1 MDLKT
6 DHGLVL
12 GEDFRREC
20 KGCGHCVDFINDPDL
35 GRSKACISQSKEPT
49 RIIMADENQSASPET
64 KPESGWTTSEEPTAQ
79 PSAEASG
86 ATSHQ
91 KNLSRPSAHE
101 IYQQV
106 AKNAKE
112 ELKRSSFSLAL
123 SGFTGG
129 IFMGLSALGVGLVVA
144 RLGGSPK
151 AFMISRMFYPLGF
164 IVVILGRSQ
173 LFTENTLYP
182 VALVLTE
189 PRQIWNTLRLWATV
203 LPSNILGALAFASLV
218 GLTQALPS
226 DVVNAIA
233 GLGLTAVHQPVAAIF
248 WSGVVAGW
256 IIATAAWLVSGSHS
270 ITGSVMVIWALTFVV
285 GLGNFAHCIATSG
298 EILTAVLKHQLPW
311 AAYPQWLGPAVAG
324 NICGGVLMV
333 TLLEYGQA
341 VLSRTSND
349 QPDSAKQSGN

>member
-1 MDLKT
+1 
-6 DHGLVL
+6 
-12 GEDFRREC
+12 
-20 KGCGHCVDFINDPDL
+20 
-35 GRSKACISQSKEPT
+35 
-49 RIIMADENQSASPET
+49 MADENKNATPEEKQESGWASPEEPAQAAE
-64 KPESGWTTSEEPTAQ
+64 PEVAPTA
-79 PSAEASG
+79 P
-86 ATSHQ
+86 Q
-91 KNLSRPSAHE
+91 KDLSRPSAHE

-112 ELKRSSFSLAL
+112 ELKRSTLSLAI

-129 IFMGLSALGVGLVVA
+129 IFMGLSALGVGLALA
-144 RLGGSPK
+144 RLGGSHN
-151 AFMISRMFYPLGF
+151 AFVVSRMFYPLGF

-203 LPSNILGALAFASLV
+203 LPSNMLGALAFAALA
-218 GLTQALPS
+218 GLTHAMPA
-226 DVVNAIA
+226 DVVQAIA
-233 GLGLTAVHQPVAAIF
+233 GLGLAAVHQPTSTIF

-298 EILTAVLKHQLPW
+298 EILTAVLTHQLAW
-311 AAYPQWLGPAVAG
+311 AAYPRWFGPAVLG
-324 NICGGVLMV
+324 NICGGVGMV

-341 VLSRTSND
+341 VLSRSSEEEPEAE
-349 QPDSAKQSGN
+349 QG